1 MHKALILAGCCAALA
16 VPTARAQSTSRI
28 KLMHGPATAT
38 LGSIGQIDVPEQ
50 FIFIDGKT
58 VQQLMKAHGEPVSG
72 NELGE
77 LSPTNAD
84 WSIMFR
90 WSDIGYVKDEDKSKL
105 IDEADKLLQQIRDN
119 TEAANKLRAEAGT
132 PPIHVI
138 GWEVPPR
145 YNEETHNL
153 EWAVKGECE
162 GRQILNYDTRVLGR
176 KGVLNVK
183 LIVAPDDFADTLP
196 AFTNVMAGYAFRS
209 GQSYAEYRPGDK
221 VAKYGLAAL
230 IVGGA
235 AVGAAKLGLL
245 GPLLILLKKAWKL
258 VVVAFAAVVGF
269 FKKMFAR
276 ITGRDRETIPK
287 A

>member
-1 MHKALILAGCCAALA
+1 MHKALVLALCCAAFA
-16 VPTARAQSTSRI
+16 VPAAQAESTSKI
-28 KLMHGPATAT
+28 KVMHGPATAS
-38 LGSIGQIDVPEQ
+38 LGAVGQIQVPEK
-50 FIFIDGKT
+50 FVFVDGKT
-58 VQQLMKAHGEPVSG
+58 VQQLMKAHGEPVRG

-84 WSIMFR
+84 WSIIFR

-105 IDEADKLLQQIRDN
+105 VEQADKLLQQITDN
-119 TEAANKLRAEAGT
+119 TEAANKLRAQAGT

-153 EWAVKGECE
+153 EWAIKGECE

-183 LIVAPDDFADTLP
+183 LIVAPDDFVETLP
-196 AFTNVMAGYAFRS
+196 TFTNVMAGYAFQS
-209 GQSYAEYRPGDK
+209 GESYAEYRPGDK

-245 GPLLILLKKAWKL
+245 GPLLVLFKKAWKL
-258 VVVAFAAVVGF
+258 VIVAFAAVVGF

>member
-1 MHKALILAGCCAALA
+1 MHKALFLAFCCGTLALT
-16 VPTARAQSTSRI
+16 TAQAQSTSKI
-28 KLMHGPATAT
+28 KLLHGPATAT
-38 LGSIGQIDVPEQ
+38 LGSVGQIEVPPQ

-58 VQQLMKAHGEPVSG
+58 VQQFMKAHGEPVSG

-90 WSDIGYVKDEDKSKL
+90 WSDIGYVRDEDKSKL
-105 IDEADKLLQQIRDN
+105 IDQADKLLQQIRDN
-119 TEAANKLRAEAGT
+119 TEAANKLSAQAGT
-132 PPIHVI
+132 PPIHFI

-145 YNEETHNL
+145 YNDETHNL
-153 EWAVKGECE
+153 EWAVKGEIE

-183 LIVAPDDFADTLP
+183 LIVAPDDFVETLP
-196 AFTNVMAGYAFRS
+196 TFTNVMAGYAFQS
-209 GQSYAEYRPGDK
+209 GESYAEYRPGDK

-235 AVGAAKLGLL
+235 AVGAAKLGLFTS
-245 GPLLILLKKAWKL
+245 LLLLFKKA
-258 VVVAFAAVVGF
+258 F
-269 FKKMFAR
+269 
-276 ITGRDRETIPK
+276 
-287 A
+287 

>member
-1 MHKALILAGCCAALA
+1 MQKALFLAICCAVLA
-16 VPTARAQSTSRI
+16 VPAAQAQNSKI
-28 KLMHGPATAT
+28 KLVRGPGTAN
-38 LGSIGQIDVPEQ
+38 LGDIGVIQVPAQ
-50 FIFIDGKT
+50 YIFIDGNI
-58 VQQLMKAHGEPVSG
+58 VREFMKAHGEPVSG

-90 WSDIGYVKDEDKSKL
+90 WSDVGYVKDEDKSKL
-105 IDEADKLLQQIRDN
+105 VEQADKLLQQIKDN
-119 TEAANKLRAEAGT
+119 TEAANKYRAQAGT

-145 YNEETHNL
+145 YNEQTHNL
-153 EWAVKGECE
+153 EWAVKGESE

-183 LIVAPDDFADTLP
+183 LIVAPDDFAETLP
-196 AFTNVMAGYAFRS
+196 AFTNVMAGYVFQS
-209 GQSYAEYRPGDK
+209 GQSYAEYRSGDK

-245 GPLLILLKKAWKL
+245 GPLLVLFKKAWKL
-258 VVVAFAAVVGF
+258 IIVAFAAVVGF
-269 FKKMFAR
+269 FKKMFAKL
-276 ITGRDRETIPK
+276 TGRDRETIPK